1 MTPLSESGSAG
12 RRFASA
18 IPGGLPPWQ
27 SLAAPLL
34 IVMILAMML
43 LPLPTMALDLFFTFN
58 IALSLVVLMVA
69 SYTRRTLDFAIFPSV
84 LLVTTLL
91 RLALNVAS
99 TRAVLLN
106 GHTGTDAAGKVIE
119 AFAHFLIGGSFAVGI
134 IVFAILTIINFVVI
148 TKGAGRIAEVSARFA
163 LDAMPGKQMAIDADL
178 ASGNLDDKEARRR
191 RLEVTQEAEFYGS
204 MDGASK
210 FVRGDAI
217 AGILILFINMIG
229 GLAIG
234 MLQHGLPFDTALNN
248 YVLLAIGDGLV
259 AQVPSLVVSVAA
271 GLIVSRVGE
280 DEIGKQVAQ
289 QLFSIPRALGLT
301 SGVMGLLGVIP
312 GMPHLSFLTLAV
324 ICGGGAWMLARES
337 IKPKPVEEEPARM
350 VNPSAEATWDDVQP
364 VDSLCLEVGYRLIAL
379 VDKAQGGDLLMRIK
393 GVRKKFAGDVGFL
406 PPAVHIRDNLELRPS
421 CYRVLL
427 KGVVVGE
434 GEAFSGMYLAINPGH
449 IKVPIEGSQTTDPAF
464 GLQAIWIE
472 ARVREQAQMVG
483 YTVVDAATVIATH
496 LNHLMQSN
504 AAVLLGR
511 SEVEQL
517 LEHVG
522 KYAPKLVAD
531 VVPKVVTLPVLQKVL
546 RSLLEE
552 AVHVRDLRGILEL
565 LAEHGAT
572 TQDAGELARELR
584 VGLSPAIVQDL
595 YGAVKELGVMAIEP
609 GLEQLLVQALMPGA
623 QAPLDPGIGE
633 LLSRQAG
640 DAARQQEEAGLPACL
655 LVPDRIRAQ
664 LARLLKR
671 GAPRLR
677 VLAHSEIPETHSIRI
692 NRVIGAQS

>member
-1 MTPLSESGSAG
+1 
-12 RRFASA
+12 
-18 IPGGLPPWQ
+18 
-27 SLAAPLL
+27 
-34 IVMILAMML
+34 
-43 LPLPTMALDLFFTFN
+43 
-58 IALSLVVLMVA
+58 
-69 SYTRRTLDFAIFPSV
+69 
-84 LLVTTLL
+84 
-91 RLALNVAS
+91 
-99 TRAVLLN
+99 
-106 GHTGTDAAGKVIE
+106 
-119 AFAHFLIGGSFAVGI
+119 
-134 IVFAILTIINFVVI
+134 
-148 TKGAGRIAEVSARFA
+148 
-163 LDAMPGKQMAIDADL
+163 
-178 ASGNLDDKEARRR
+178 
-191 RLEVTQEAEFYGS
+191 
-204 MDGASK
+204 
-210 FVRGDAI
+210 
-217 AGILILFINMIG
+217 
-229 GLAIG
+229 
-234 MLQHGLPFDTALNN
+234 
-248 YVLLAIGDGLV
+248 
-259 AQVPSLVVSVAA
+259 
-271 GLIVSRVGE
+271 
-280 DEIGKQVAQ
+280 
-289 QLFSIPRALGLT
+289 
-301 SGVMGLLGVIP
+301 
-312 GMPHLSFLTLAV
+312 
-324 ICGGGAWMLARES
+324 
-337 IKPKPVEEEPARM
+337 
-350 VNPSAEATWDDVQP
+350 
-364 VDSLCLEVGYRLIAL
+364 
-379 VDKAQGGDLLMRIK
+379 
-393 GVRKKFAGDVGFL
+393 VGFL

-464 GLQAIWIE
+464 GLQATWIE

-522 KYAPKLVAD
+522 KFSPKLVAD
-531 VVPKVVTLPVLQKVL
+531 VVPKVITLPVLQKVL

-565 LAEHGAT
+565 LAEHGAN
-572 TQDAGELARELR
+572 TQDPAELARELR

-609 GLEQLLVQALMPGA
+609 GLEQLLVQAMTPGA

-692 NRVIGAQS
+692 NRVIGAQ